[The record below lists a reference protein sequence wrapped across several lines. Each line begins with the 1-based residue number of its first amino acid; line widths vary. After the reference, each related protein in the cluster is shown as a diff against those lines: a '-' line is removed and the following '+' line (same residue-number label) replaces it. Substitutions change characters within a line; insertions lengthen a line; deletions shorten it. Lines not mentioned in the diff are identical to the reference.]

1 MNQNQTNSN
10 TDTFEVIISDG
21 IKYVIEKVTLIERCQ
36 GRPRNK
42 MARYDILVRR
52 FNGIKLYRSFIY
64 NDGTFCKPF

>member
-1 MNQNQTNSN
+1 MIADTA
-10 TDTFEVIISDG
+10 TFETIISDG
-21 IKYVIEKVTLIERCQ
+21 IKYVIEKVTLVERGQ

-52 FNGIKLYRSFIY
+52 FNGIKLYHSFIY